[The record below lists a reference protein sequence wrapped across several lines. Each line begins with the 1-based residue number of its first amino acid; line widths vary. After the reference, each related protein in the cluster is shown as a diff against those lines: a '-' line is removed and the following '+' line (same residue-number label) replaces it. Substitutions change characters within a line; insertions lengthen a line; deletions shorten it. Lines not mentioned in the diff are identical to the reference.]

1 MENKVI
7 VARRMLFIGAV
18 FMIVAIL
25 LNFFILK
32 NDYVSIVLVSISSMA
47 FIGYLL
53 ISKNYIL
60 CCCFVAVLVV
70 GGLNFYI
77 RVWGYQNSYI
87 DKKCEVVCTITK
99 DVDIV
104 GNKSIVVENAS
115 LQSEDFYKNNVKL
128 KINFYG
134 GYSENESSNLTFKAG
149 DKIVFVS
156 NIKTLSFL
164 STSGG
169 VNSLITNGIYYSC
182 AVNAEDVTVVG
193 NDPNLKINLTN
204 KVYRNL
210 SDNLNEDNASLAYAI
225 LFGDKDYVQDEI
237 RLAFSGAGL
246 SHLLAVSGLHVSVLF
261 AAIMFLLNR
270 FKANKIFSFIFV
282 FVLLVFYAYL
292 CGFSASVV
300 RAVILSLVLFLS
312 KLCSKKYDA
321 LNSLGLA
328 AIITLLIN
336 PLNLFNLG
344 FLLSYSCVFSIML
357 FSKFLTNKL
366 AKGLFSKVVA
376 SLVVSFSATI
386 GILPFN
392 LKYFSSVSILSI
404 LVNIVFVPIFSIVYI
419 INICASLLSFIGVDF
434 VFKIAGSLF
443 EFFIESTRFLAGLDV
458 TFKLAIDVP
467 ALVILLFFFVM
478 FFISNKFMVTHFTKI
493 VTCMLLIVMICVS
506 VCGSYITNNNTMLV
520 YYDYDN
526 RPTIININDSAVINI
541 DTSKEGIEY
550 LSKMLLSK
558 NILAVDNV
566 LVCQD
571 FTSSIFFENFTK
583 TFSVKNVYVVSELI
597 EEVESDVYKYGNVL
611 PIEKYVGESVAFE
624 EFYITSSK
632 KVYLLSTSK
641 HLYMLKLGKYSLGEE
656 EFLNGMNVD
665 VEISSSGVFDK
676 NAYCFIKNLLP
687 YYVLK

>member
-1 MENKVI
+1 MEKKVVI
-7 VARRMLFIGAV
+7 AKRMLFICAV

-32 NDYVSIVLVSISSMA
+32 NDYVSIVLLTISIIT

-53 ISKNYIL
+53 TSKNYIL
-60 CCCFVAVLVV
+60 CYCLAVILIV

-77 RVWGYQNSYI
+77 RVWIYQNNYI

-99 DVDIV
+99 DIDIV
-104 GNKSIVVENAS
+104 GNKSIVVEDAS
-115 LQSEDFYKNNVKL
+115 LQSEDFYKNKVKL
-128 KINFYG
+128 KINLYG
-134 GYSENESSNLTFKAG
+134 GYSENESFNLTFKAG

-156 NIKTLSFL
+156 TIKTLSFL

-182 AVNAEDVTVVG
+182 AVNTENVTVVG
-193 NDPNLKINLTN
+193 NDSNLKINLTN

-210 SDNLNEDNASLAYAI
+210 NNNLNEDNASLAYAI

-237 RLAFSGAGL
+237 KLAFSGAGL

-261 AAIMFLLNR
+261 AAIMFLLKR
-270 FKANKIFSFIFV
+270 FKLNKFFSFV
-282 FVLLVFYAYL
+282 FVFVVLIFYAYL
-292 CGFSASVV
+292 CSFSPSVV

-312 KLCSKKYDA
+312 KLCSRKYDA

-336 PLNLFNLG
+336 PLYLFNLG

-357 FSKFLTNKL
+357 FSKFLTNKI
-366 AKGLFSKVVA
+366 AKGLFSKIVA

-386 GILPFN
+386 GILPFT
-392 LKYFSSVSILSI
+392 LKYFSSISILSI
-404 LVNIVFVPIFSIVYI
+404 LANIVFVPIFSVVYI
-419 INICASLLSFIGVDF
+419 VNICASILSFVGVDF
-434 VFKIAGSLF
+434 MFKIAAPLF
-443 EFFIESTRFLAGLDV
+443 EFFIESTKLLASLDI
-458 TFKLAIDVP
+458 TFKLAINIP
-467 ALVILLFFFVM
+467 TLIILLFFFGM
-478 FFISNKFMVTHFTKI
+478 FFVSNKFMVSRFTKLM
-493 VTCMLLIVMICVS
+493 TCMLLVVMICVS
-506 VCGSYITNNNTMLV
+506 VCGNYITDNNTMMV

-526 RPTIININDSAVINI
+526 RPTVVNVKDSVVINI

-550 LSKMLLSK
+550 LTRLLTSK
-558 NILAVDNV
+558 NVLTVDNV
-566 LVCQD
+566 LICQD

-583 TFSVKNVYVVSELI
+583 NFGVKNVYVTSDLI
-597 EEVESDVYKYGNVL
+597 ERVEGDVYKYGSVL

-624 EFYITSSK
+624 EFYLTSSK
-632 KVYLLSTSK
+632 KVCILSTSEN
-641 HLYMLKLGKYSLGEE
+641 LYMLKLGKYSLSEE
-656 EFLNGMNVD
+656 EFLDSMNVD
-665 VEISSSGVFDK
+665 IEISSSGIFDI
-676 NAYCFIKNLLP
+676 NSSRTIKTLLP